1 MNELVHY
8 PSVIYFIRYFRIL
21 CFWILHLL
29 D

>member
-8 PSVIYFIRYFRIL
+8 PPVIYFTRYFSIF